1 MILIKS
7 KTWTAVIAL
16 AFSGMLV
23 TAYLTYQHYADP
35 GGAFCNVNQYVSC
48 DIVNQS
54 VYAEIFGIP
63 VAILGFLAYTTILV
77 MAIGAWK
84 GWHPQP
90 IIRFGTFFTGLGL
103 LFSLYLTYIEFF
115 VLQALCIFCL
125 TQQIIIL
132 IIFMIFFTLWLKLLK
147 SSQSH

>member
-1 MILIKS
+1 MILVKS
-7 KTWTAVIAL
+7 KMWTIVMAL
-16 AFSGMLV
+16 AFAGMLV

-63 VAILGFLAYTTILV
+63 VAMLGFLAYAAILV
-77 MAIGAWK
+77 MALAARQGRHAQAIV
-84 GWHPQP
+84 
-90 IIRFGTFFTGLGL
+90 RFGTFFSGLGL

-115 VLQALCIFCL
+115 VLRALCIFCL

-132 IIFMIFFTLWLKLLK
+132 IIFIIFFTLWRTLSK
-147 SSQSH
+147 SPHSH

>member
-1 MILIKS
+1 M
-7 KTWTAVIAL
+7 AVMAL
-16 AFSGMLV
+16 AFAGMLV

-77 MAIGAWK
+77 MAISAWK

-115 VLQALCIFCL
+115 VLRALCIFCL
-125 TQQIIIL
+125 TQQIL
-132 IIFMIFFTLWLKLLK
+132 IIIIFIIFFMSWRKLSTSP
-147 SSQSH
+147 SSH

>member
-1 MILIKS
+1 M
-7 KTWTAVIAL
+7 AL
-16 AFSGMLV
+16 AFAGMLV

-63 VAILGFLAYTTILV
+63 VAILGFLAYATILV

-84 GWHPQP
+84 GWHPQS
-90 IIRFGTFFTGLGL
+90 IIRFGTFFTGLGF

-115 VLQALCIFCL
+115 VLRALCIFCL

-132 IIFMIFFTLWLKLLK
+132 IIFIIFFAIWQKHSK
-147 SSQSH
+147 SLRSS